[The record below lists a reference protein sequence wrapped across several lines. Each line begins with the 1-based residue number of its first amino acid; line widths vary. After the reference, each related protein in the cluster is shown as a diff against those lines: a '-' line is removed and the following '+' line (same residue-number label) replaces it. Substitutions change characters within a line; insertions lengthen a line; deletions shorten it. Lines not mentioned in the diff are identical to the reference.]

1 MPSSSQRQPRLTSA
15 ASRGTERKQT
25 VVREDRDR
33 SGTLGESSEPTA
45 RRRGVNAGERGIEV
59 TVLERKLR
67 IACKE
72 DEQQDLLKAV
82 QYLDTK
88 MREIRD
94 TGKVIGG
101 ERIAI
106 LAALNIAHELLSI
119 RVGGGFDI

>member
-1 MPSSSQRQPRLTSA
+1 MN
-15 ASRGTERKQT
+15 AS
-25 VVREDRDR
+25 
-33 SGTLGESSEPTA
+33 
-45 RRRGVNAGERGIEV
+45 ERGIEV

-82 QYLDTK
+82 QYLDAK

-94 TGKVIGG
+94 SGKVIGG

-106 LAALNIAHELLSI
+106 LAALNVAHELLSI
-119 RVGGGFDI
+119 RAGSGFDIPEFKRRMRDMAAAIDQAMSAQEDLF